1 MAKRVKSFQKDRY
14 DREIRELDN
23 RLNAYNS
30 YLQCLSEIKEGAS
43 TLDEVEAY
51 LNKKTGF
58 VNPRMSADAMG
69 VLTPYEKA
77 VDFEALFIGI
87 NYSALDEVNTSKPYK
102 QFKIAPAYRDMLS
115 KTHTVYYTPEESKQ
129 IDSLEKALDVLN
141 KLTYPFVESVIYNS
155 REKTW
160 LWSKQYTDANLR
172 NR

>member
-1 MAKRVKSFQKDRY
+1 MAKRIKSFNKERY

-69 VLTPYEKA
+69 VLAPYQKA
-77 VDFEALFIGI
+77 VDFEALFTGI
-87 NYSALDEVNTSKPYK
+87 NYTALDEVATTKPYK
-102 QFKIAPAYRDMLS
+102 QYKIAPAYREMLS
-115 KTHTVYYTPEESKQ
+115 KTHTDYYTPEQGKQ
-129 IDSLEKALDVLN
+129 IDALEKALESLN
-141 KLTYPFVESVIYNS
+141 RLTYPFVESVIYNS
-155 REKTW
+155 RDRSW
-160 LWSKQYTDANLR
+160 HWSKQYTDANLR

>member
-87 NYSALDEVNTSKPYK
+87 N
-102 QFKIAPAYRDMLS
+102 
-115 KTHTVYYTPEESKQ
+115 
-129 IDSLEKALDVLN
+129 
-141 KLTYPFVESVIYNS
+141 
-155 REKTW
+155 
-160 LWSKQYTDANLR
+160 
-172 NR
+172 